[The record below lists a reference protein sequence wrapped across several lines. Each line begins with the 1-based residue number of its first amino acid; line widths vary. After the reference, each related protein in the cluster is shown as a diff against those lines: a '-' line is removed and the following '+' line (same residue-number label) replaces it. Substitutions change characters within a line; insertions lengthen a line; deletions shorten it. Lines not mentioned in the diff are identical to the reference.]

1 MAFGRMSQER
11 QDMEQDLAPLGP
23 GVGSRGAPAPNMKNE
38 ARDDAMQLASLVS
51 NAPAFT
57 AALAPASATGAAAG
71 GISSAV
77 AGMGGLGA
85 ALAPALPVLGPL
97 ALMGGAM
104 SLFNKGDDNVG
115 NEDDEISMIRN
126 MYAATRQY
134 KGGTHKVAGID
145 PQKYSDGTGSVRN
158 LDPITQYILDNQ
170 PSDNPKTKKL
180 MALLEEM
187 DRKNQAS
194 KMPSTEVR
202 NNPFQR
208 SVNAGQEAMKDMKAR
223 EIRGML
229 QNLQKAPVS
238 SQVSNIGKLGKT
250 LFKGGPL
257 GAAISTAM
265 TPTMAADATWSDE
278 QWNTMMKPPLSDR
291 AMKQELHDQK
301 LRQNEE
307 SHRVKMSSVQ

>member
-57 AALAPASATGAAAG
+57 SALAPATANAAAG

-145 PQKYSDGTGSVRN
+145 PQKYSDGTGRVRN
-158 LDPITQYILDNQ
+158 LDPMTQYIIDNA
-170 PSDNPKTKKL
+170 PEDKKL
-180 MALLEEM
+180 MGLLEEM
-187 DRKNQAS
+187 DRKNQAI
-194 KMPSTEVR
+194 R

-223 EIRGML
+223 EIRTML

-238 SQVSNIGKLGKT
+238 PQVSNVSKLGKA

-265 TPTMAADATWSDE
+265 TPTMVADATWSDE